1 MENAIIDACAFYC
14 WRTGAMQAVL
24 LFANEWPN
32 GGGEA
37 AGTSLADA
45 VKAAARIGS
54 ANPVLIST
62 CLTPP
67 PTGMTLA
74 AAVVKEYKTLAKEGS
89 FTDLSSIGSKELPNG
104 IKKAIQTTMA
114 ILAADSISQ

>member
-1 MENAIIDACAFYC
+1 
-14 WRTGAMQAVL
+14 
-24 LFANEWPN
+24 
-32 GGGEA
+32 
-37 AGTSLADA
+37 
-45 VKAAARIGS
+45 
-54 ANPVLIST
+54 
-62 CLTPP
+62 
-67 PTGMTLA
+67 MTLA